1 MCATP
6 NTIRNVYLS
15 SIKADSWVALPQPK
29 YGLLDPAGAKEA
41 GRRRGVLKGM
51 IENLAGQVQT
61 IEVMDVIGS
70 RGKLM
75 GVDETVA
82 KAQQAALPVTLS
94 DEAKAL
100 LAAKQAEIENARRRI
115 NREQQKNG
123 RACSQT
129 LGNSRR
135 SGRRHLAC

>member
-1 MCATP
+1 
-6 NTIRNVYLS
+6 
-15 SIKADSWVALPQPK
+15 
-29 YGLLDPAGAKEA
+29 
-41 GRRRGVLKGM
+41 M

-100 LAAKQAEIENARRRI
+100 LAAKQAEIEKRTQDALI
-115 NREQQKNG
+115 
-123 RACSQT
+123 RAAEKMEEPEVKRW
-129 LGNSRR
+129 GIPDDPEDAIWRAKY
-135 SGRRHLAC
+135 GDDDEDDK